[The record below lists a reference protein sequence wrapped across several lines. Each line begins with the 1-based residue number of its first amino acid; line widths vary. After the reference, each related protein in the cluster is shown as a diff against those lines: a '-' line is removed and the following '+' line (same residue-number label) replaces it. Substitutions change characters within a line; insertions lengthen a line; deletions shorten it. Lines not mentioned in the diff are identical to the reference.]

1 MFENKI
7 FASNGYVLLSGL
19 LDHLPNAKSMNKRVV
34 ELPIE
39 NARDKMD
46 YLFQKVEEFEN
57 KNQIQRL

>member
-57 KNQIQRL
+57 KNKI